1 MRRLIL
7 AVVIFSML
15 VTACAGT
22 VGQKTPL
29 STPIPIAPT
38 TEPKPT
44 EVMVGDSVPEQPE
57 ITETFMPP
65 TVTVIKPPAVEVPTP
80 PVTTPT
86 PPISY
91 LEYQIEDGSGR
102 KGTIQVW
109 QLKDES
115 AMMAVAPMA
124 ITLAAVDGPIPLGDT
139 IAIVMLGTTVYVL
152 SASSETALNP
162 ALNPELPQV
171 PEIDWPGIMHAAQQR
186 AWPLMFTIIAYAYVK
201 DSPDM
206 VFYGP
211 TSGRLLILRID
222 AIWGVIGLVF
232 AAPLNAA
239 PPNILPDADRIPV
252 ANGLITILYDRSN
265 NIDSTIDRYRRSD
278 CASWKLY
285 PGIDHDPNF
294 EPPPIGRG
302 RCLENG
308 NVVH

>member
-1 MRRLIL
+1 
-7 AVVIFSML
+7 ML

-44 EVMVGDSVPEQPE
+44 EVMVGDSAPEQPE

-65 TVTVIKPPAVEVPTP
+65 TVTVIKPPAVEIPTP
-80 PVTTPT
+80 PVKTPT

-102 KGTIQVW
+102 KDTVQVW

-115 AMMAVAPMA
+115 AMMAVAPTA
-124 ITLAAVDGPIPLGDT
+124 ITLTAVDGPLPLGDV
-139 IAIVMLGTTVYVL
+139 IAIVMLGTAVYVL

-162 ALNPELPQV
+162 ALNPELPRV
-171 PEIDWPGIMHAAQQR
+171 PEVDWQGIIHAAKQR
-186 AWPLMFTIIAYAYVK
+186 AWPIMFAIIVYSYVREH
-201 DSPDM
+201 PDA

-211 TSGRLLILRID
+211 TSGRLLVLRID

-232 AAPLNAA
+232 AAPPNILPAA
-239 PPNILPDADRIPV
+239 PPNILPDLDRFPV
-252 ANGLITILYDRSN
+252 ANLVTIVYNRSPN
-265 NIDSTIDRYRRSD
+265 TESTISRYRMAD
-278 CASWKLY
+278 CASVKLY
-285 PGIDHDPNF
+285 PAPGDYDSTF
-294 EPPPIGRG
+294 EPPPTGNG
-302 RCLENG
+302 RCFANG
-308 NVVH
+308 NFVH